1 MLWVTFRQ
9 HRSELIGAAVLLVV
23 LGVVLIASGRS
34 MHDAYQTSGTAA
46 CLRAS
51 GDGDACDQIVGAFTD
66 RYVRWGDLFT
76 MFNLLPAFVGVF
88 VGAPLLARELDHGTW
103 RLAFTQSVT
112 RTRWFF
118 MKLVLVGAG
127 VLTFGVAVTAL
138 FTWWRGP
145 LDTIDGR
152 IGPTAFG
159 FEGPTLATSMVFAFA
174 LGVLAG
180 AVMRKTV
187 AAMAVSFI
195 AFFVVRTPVE
205 VYLRPR
211 YQEPLLR
218 VRDATA
224 ESGGSG
230 RTTDWVLSQGW
241 IDAAGQRLTPGERL
255 EILRQLRGSGPSIE
269 RYMQDNGLKQFVE
282 YQPNS
287 AFWHFQTI
295 EALILGTIAI
305 ACLATSVWLVS
316 RRTS

>member
-1 MLWVTFRQ
+1 MLWVTYRQ
-9 HRSELIGAAVLLVV
+9 HRSELVGGAMLLVV
-23 LGVVLIASGRS
+23 LGVVLIASGQS
-34 MHDAYQTSGTAA
+34 MHDAYQTSGAA
-46 CLRAS
+46 SCLAAS
-51 GDGDACDQIVGAFTD
+51 GGGEACDQIVGAFTD
-66 RYVRWGDLFT
+66 RYVGWGDLFT
-76 MFNLLPAFVGVF
+76 TFNLLPAFVGVF

-103 RLAFTQSVT
+103 RLAFTQTVT
-112 RTRWFF
+112 RTRWLAT
-118 MKLVLVGAG
+118 KLVLVGAG

-145 LDTIDGR
+145 LDAIDGR

-159 FEGPTLATSMVFAFA
+159 FEGPTLAASMVFALA

-195 AFFVVRTPVE
+195 AYFVVRTPVE

-211 YQEPLLR
+211 YREPLVR

-224 ESGGSG
+224 TGGRFG

-241 IDAAGQRLTPGERL
+241 IDAAGQRLTRGERL
-255 EILRQLRGSGPSIE
+255 EILRQLRGGGPSIE
-269 RYMQDNGLKQFVE
+269 RYMQDNGLQQFME

-287 AFWHFQTI
+287 AFWYFQTI
-295 EALILGTIAI
+295 EALILAAIAF
-305 ACLATSVWLVS
+305 ACLATSVWLVR